1 MFTDAF
7 VFVCS
12 LTPCSCVHR
21 CLVGVLTDALSVCSL
36 QGGASERSE
45 RAVNSITLEDLLGR
59 CDVCANNVVKLMKG
73 LADYRTLQVLAH
85 PCLLYTSPSPRDD
98 NRSRMPS
105 SA

>member
-21 CLVGVLTDALSVCSL
+21 CLVGVPTDALSVCSL

-85 PCLLYTSPSPRDD
+85 PISPPLAIGR
-98 NRSRMPS
+98 RRRPAPS
-105 SA
+105 FQ

>member
-1 MFTDAF
+1 MFTDALF
-7 VFVCS
+7 ACS
-12 LTPCSCVHR
+12 LTPWSRVHR
-21 CLVGVLTDALSVCSL
+21 CLAGVLTDALLVCSL

-85 PCLLYTSPSPRDD
+85 PASPPLAIGR
-98 NRSRMPS
+98 RRRPTPS
-105 SA
+105 FQ